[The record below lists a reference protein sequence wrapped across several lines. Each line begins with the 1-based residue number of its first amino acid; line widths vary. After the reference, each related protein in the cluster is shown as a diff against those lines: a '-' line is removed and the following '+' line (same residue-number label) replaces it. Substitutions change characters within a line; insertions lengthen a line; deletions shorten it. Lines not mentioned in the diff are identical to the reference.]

1 MWILCQLAAVATRQL
16 AYPLSNQSHDIW
28 WLQHTHTETEHM
40 YSNNRAYHTLQ
51 TLLSRE
57 EKGLSD
63 FLVCAES
70 AALWYMVWICSKY
83 VACRVFV
90 LCGHILTCWSHDI
103 QPDFSL
109 AHWKLQFSAMLNWPR
124 TFTFLKAGSEYETT
138 SMGHMT
144 IMWLYTYIALTRMG
158 HMTTMWLFYTHWPAW
173 GCCRKRQTLQTGPC
187 WHGWWRNAPV
197 SGMMRNS

>member
-1 MWILCQLAAVATRQL
+1 MTFGDYSTHIPRQSIFTRTTGHIT
-16 AYPLSNQSHDIW
+16 LSQHCSQERKRAW
-28 WLQHTHTETEHM
+28 W
-40 YSNNRAYHTLQ
+40 
-51 TLLSRE
+51 
-57 EKGLSD
+57 KLSD

-109 AHWKLQFSAMLNWPR
+109 AHWKLQYCQFGTMLNWPR
-124 TFTFLKAGSEYETT
+124 TFTFFKAGSGYETT

-173 GCCRKRQTLQTGPC
+173 GCCRKRQTLLTGPC